1 MDNAFRVP
9 ARVPPLKHV
18 ASHCVAAR
26 ALQLLQPAP
35 SRDSHGVAAFSPSGR
50 IRSPH
55 CCEEHITHK
64 MPARPARAAAAAVL
78 VWLHAVAHMF
88 AYTSGAMP
96 APACPSP
103 AGPGLMVVVDAP
115 TPFFSWTQCT
125 WRALPH
131 TPGALRTNC
140 AEGGRDCTLS
150 PARLAACVCARV
162 H

>member
-1 MDNAFRVP
+1 
-9 ARVPPLKHV
+9 
-18 ASHCVAAR
+18 
-26 ALQLLQPAP
+26 
-35 SRDSHGVAAFSPSGR
+35 
-50 IRSPH
+50 
-55 CCEEHITHK
+55 
-64 MPARPARAAAAAVL
+64 MPARPARAAAAAAL

-88 AYTSGAMP
+88 AYTSGAIGMP

-131 TPGALRTNC
+131 TPGALRTNR
-140 AEGGRDCTLS
+140 AEGGRDCTPSLQG
-150 PARLAACVCARV
+150 ARV